1 MLYVA
6 ADSETARFGPGRQA
20 PPLACISLRHER
32 GRMLVH
38 WTEAKEALDELLL
51 DPGYTIIGHNIAY
64 DMAVFAANHPEYLP
78 AIFRMYEEGRV
89 KDTMIREKLLDI
101 AMGRF
106 RGYHAEPSQ
115 EDRKRGLTKGYW
127 VTLLYDL
134 DNVYF
139 RYTKTRHDKST
150 WRLKSGE
157 LRRMTLAQWPQ
168 GAIEYPRKDTYA
180 TWEVFYNQIEV
191 ANFLNREV
199 RKHFTRIEDP
209 DVF

>member
-1 MLYVA
+1 
-6 ADSETARFGPGRQA
+6 
-20 PPLACISLRHER
+20 
-32 GRMLVH
+32 
-38 WTEAKEALDELLL
+38 
-51 DPGYTIIGHNIAY
+51 
-64 DMAVFAANHPEYLP
+64 
-78 AIFRMYEEGRV
+78 
-89 KDTMIREKLLDI
+89 TMIREKLLDI

-139 RYTKTRHDKST
+139 RYTKKRLDKST
-150 WRLKSGE
+150 WRLKYGE
-157 LRRMTLAQWPQ
+157 LRRLPLAQWPQ
-168 GAIEYPRKDTYA
+168 GAIEYPLKDTDA
-180 TWEVFYNQIEV
+180 TWEVFYNQLEV

-209 DVF
+209 DVFADEAAQCRSAWWIQLMRVWGIRTRRDRVKKLRREAMQQYEE